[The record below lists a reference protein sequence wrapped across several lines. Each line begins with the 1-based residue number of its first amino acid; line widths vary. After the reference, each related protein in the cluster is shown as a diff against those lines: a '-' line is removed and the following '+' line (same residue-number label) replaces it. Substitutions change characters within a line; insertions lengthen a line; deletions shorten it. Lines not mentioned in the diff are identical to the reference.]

1 MVDYCI
7 YAWDSSSIF
16 DLEHDNFTK
25 SDTYVKFYRDARKIE
40 EELWASGK
48 PTTNLFRIVSIHWD
62 EDLRRALEDWKI
74 LQYLDQ
80 NKKCG
85 EKKPDWIIRSLQDKY
100 LVDSKNKIKLLYII
114 TDGEISNVSL
124 EKFIEFDEH
133 RRFETVVFHALNKDP
148 KKIDLSAAA
157 SFSTSRRIVYC
168 TSELCN
174 SADISK
180 KFDYDKIN
188 ADNFSA
194 EKDQLKS
201 YIKLKFINKSIPD
214 TDVWQEIK
222 ELAMLRD
229 RLRRE
234 MILNSVEYI
243 CSPAYLE
250 ATETNLPTPKTDFP
264 DLSKLLEV
272 TLPKWNVVNETFTAI
287 LEYIKNTKNSYSFDA
302 LKFDTKVDKPV
313 AEETMD
319 DADSADEDADSTD
332 NDAESLDDGADPIDD
347 DADSMDDDAES
358 LDDDADS
365 IDDDADS
372 MDDDAESLDDDAD
385 SMDDDADNKH
395 RKEQKFFK
403 TLLKHK
409 GGVSIFHEYMD
420 IMHG

>member
-1 MVDYCI
+1 MVNYCV
-7 YAWDSSSIF
+7 YAWDSTSSILKPE
-16 DLEHDNFTK
+16 DDNFRRL
-25 SDTYVKFYRDARKIE
+25 DTFVKFYLNVKKIE
-40 EELWASGK
+40 EEQLVAGEPQNELK
-48 PTTNLFRIVSIHWD
+48 IVFMHWN
-62 EDLRRALEDWKI
+62 EDLSGAPGDTTTAE
-74 LQYLDQ
+74 YLDQ
-80 NKKCG
+80 NNKCG
-85 EKKPDWIIRSLQDKY
+85 EKKADWIIRCLKDKY
-100 LVDSKNKIKLLYII
+100 LVDSNDKIKLLYII
-114 TDGEISNVSL
+114 TDGAISNESV
-124 EKFIEFDEH
+124 EKCIELNEDMH
-133 RRFETVVFHALNKDP
+133 YETVVFYAFNKNL

-157 SFSTSRRIVYC
+157 SFFKSRCIVYRNN
-168 TSELCN
+168 ELCY

-214 TDVWQEIK
+214 ADVWQEIK
-222 ELAMLRD
+222 ELTMLRD

-234 MILNSVEYI
+234 LTSNSVKYI

-250 ATETNLPTPKTDFP
+250 ATETNLPTPKTDST
-264 DLSKLLEV
+264 DLSKRLEV
-272 TLPKWNVVNETFTAI
+272 ALAKWNVVNETFTAI
-287 LEYIKNTKNSYSFDA
+287 LEYIENTKNSYSFDA

-347 DADSMDDDAES
+347 DAES

-372 MDDDAESLDDDAD
+372 MDDDAESLDDDTD
-385 SMDDDADNKH
+385 SMDDDADDQEH
-395 RKEQKFFK
+395 KEMKFFDI
-403 TLLKHK
+403 LLEHEE
-409 GGVSIFHEYMD
+409 GVSIFKEYID
-420 IMHG
+420 IMYG